1 MANGVTTEW
10 DDIHVKLGNYEELP
24 KIITQSEIRIENYDK
39 MDNYDPLKNKNKEEL
54 DSLEDELEEEY
65 LRMYKD

>member
-1 MANGVTTEW
+1 
-10 DDIHVKLGNYEELP
+10 
-24 KIITQSEIRIENYDK
+24 
-39 MDNYDPLKNKNKEEL
+39 MDNFDPLRNKNNEEL